1 MAQRSG
7 ASILQRF
14 EALPIIVVFILLL
27 LLFMYRAP
35 EVFLAPYIYTTFLS
49 TLPPLILLA
58 TGLTFVIGA
67 GEIDLCF
74 PSIIAFSGFVFAIL
88 FKEYD
93 LGWLAVVAGLASGIF
108 VGFLNG
114 LIIAKV
120 GIPSFMTTLA
130 TQFFWA
136 GMATVLSGGKSY
148 ALRGAEDSSV
158 WQWIVGRPFASASTP
173 WLQELSIQAL
183 WTAIIVGFLWL
194 VLTRHRFGE
203 HTLFI
208 GDSNDVSRVV
218 GIDVDR
224 EKIKIFT
231 LMGFLA
237 ACAAIIL
244 TLENKN
250 FFGNQGQGYLLTAIA
265 SVLIGG
271 TSIFGGQAT
280 ILGTVFGCFIIG
292 MVEAGLVASGLTG
305 AWVRTVQGLIFL
317 VSIIFY
323 MYADEPQRRRAPIYG
338 RSEGLAVYG
347 LLKREGFADRG
358 GPNRQGR
365 NEHAFSSFPAG
376 RRRCGRARGRRG
388 ASVGRSDRQRPR
400 DVHANGRQRRRW
412 HDARTTDRR

>member
-1 MAQRSG
+1 MVQRSV
-7 ASILQRF
+7 ASIVQRF
-14 EALPIIVVFILLL
+14 EALPIIIVFALLIA
-27 LLFMYRAP
+27 LFMYSAP
-35 EVFLAPYIYTTFLS
+35 EVFLRPYIYTTFLS

-58 TGLTFVIGA
+58 TGLTFVIAA

-74 PSIIAFSGFVFAIL
+74 PSIIAFAGFVFAIL

-93 LGWLAVVAGLASGIF
+93 LGWIAVIAGLASGIL

-114 LIIAKV
+114 VIIAKV
-120 GIPSFMTTLA
+120 GIPSFMTTLG

-148 ALRGAEDSSV
+148 ALRGAEESSV
-158 WQWIVGRPFASASTP
+158 WRWIVGRPFETMTSVE
-173 WLQELSIQAL
+173 WLQQVSIQAF
-183 WTAIIVGFLWL
+183 WTAIIVFILWL

-218 GIDVDR
+218 GIDVAR

-280 ILGTVFGCFIIG
+280 IVGTVFGCFIIG
-292 MVEAGLVASGLTG
+292 MIEAGLVASGLTG

-317 VSIIFY
+317 IAIIFY
-323 MYADEPQRRRAPIYG
+323 MLVDEPQRRQAFFANL
-338 RSEGLAVYG
+338 RSF
-347 LLKREGFADRG
+347 RGFG
-358 GPNRQGR
+358 GT
-365 NEHAFSSFPAG
+365 
-376 RRRCGRARGRRG
+376 
-388 ASVGRSDRQRPR
+388 
-400 DVHANGRQRRRW
+400 
-412 HDARTTDRR
+412 RTSE

>member
-14 EALPIIVVFILLL
+14 EALPIIVVFVLLL
-27 LLFMYRAP
+27 LLFMYKAP

-49 TLPPLILLA
+49 TLPPLVLLA

-67 GEIDLCF
+67 GEIDLSF
-74 PSIIAFSGFVFAIL
+74 PSVI
-88 FKEYD
+88 
-93 LGWLAVVAGLASGIF
+93 AGLASGVL

-114 LIIAKV
+114 VIIAKV
-120 GIPSFMTTLA
+120 GIPAFMTTLG

-148 ALRGAEDSSV
+148 ALRGAENSSV
-158 WQWIVGRPFASASTP
+158 WQWIVGRPFERLTDIV
-173 WLQELSIQAL
+173 WLQQLSIQAL

-194 VLTRHRFGE
+194 ILTRHRFGE
-203 HTLFI
+203 HALFI

-237 ACAAIIL
+237 ACAAIML

-280 ILGTVFGCFIIG
+280 VLGTVFGCFIIG
-292 MVEAGLVASGLTG
+292 MVEAGLVAAGLTG

-323 MYADEPQRRRAPIYG
+323 MYADEPQRRRALFASL
-338 RSEGLAVYG
+338 RSFRFGGVRTSEEGGV
-347 LLKREGFADRG
+347 
-358 GPNRQGR
+358 
-365 NEHAFSSFPAG
+365 
-376 RRRCGRARGRRG
+376 RR
-388 ASVGRSDRQRPR
+388 
-400 DVHANGRQRRRW
+400 
-412 HDARTTDRR
+412 

>member
-1 MAQRSG
+1 MSEQTG

-14 EALPIIVVFILLL
+14 EALPIIIVFALLL
-27 LLFMYRAP
+27 GLFMYGAP
-35 EVFLAPYIYTTFLS
+35 EVFLSPYIYTTFLS
-49 TLPPLILLA
+49 TLPPLVLLA
-58 TGLTFVIGA
+58 MGLTFVIGA

-74 PSIIAFSGFVFAIL
+74 PAIIAFSGFIFAVL

-93 LGWLAVVAGLASGIF
+93 LGWIAVVAGLASGVL
-108 VGFLNG
+108 VGFING
-114 LIIAKV
+114 LIIAKI

-148 ALRGAEDSSV
+148 ALRGAEDTSV
-158 WQWIVGRPFASASTP
+158 WKWIVGRPFASVTTID
-173 WLQELSIQAL
+173 WLQQLSMQAL
-183 WTAIIVGFLWL
+183 WTALIVGFLWL
-194 VLTRHRFGE
+194 ILTRHRFGE

-237 ACAAIIL
+237 ACAAIML

-292 MVEAGLVASGLTG
+292 MIEAGLVASGLTG

-317 VSIIFY
+317 IAIIFY
-323 MYADEPQRRRAPIYG
+323 MYANEPQRRRALFANL
-338 RSEGLAVYG
+338 RSFRRFGSSTRTSEEGGA
-347 LLKREGFADRG
+347 
-358 GPNRQGR
+358 
-365 NEHAFSSFPAG
+365 
-376 RRRCGRARGRRG
+376 RR
-388 ASVGRSDRQRPR
+388 
-400 DVHANGRQRRRW
+400 
-412 HDARTTDRR
+412 

>member
-1 MAQRSG
+1 MTQRSG
-7 ASILQRF
+7 VSILQRF
-14 EALPIIVVFILLL
+14 EALPIIVVFVLLL

-67 GEIDLCF
+67 GEIDLSF
-74 PSIIAFSGFVFAIL
+74 PSIIAFSGFVFAVL

-93 LGWLAVVAGLASGIF
+93 LGWMAVIAGLASGIL

-114 LIIAKV
+114 LIIAKI
-120 GIPSFMTTLA
+120 GIPSFMTTLG

-136 GMATVLSGGKSY
+136 GIATVLSGGKSY
-148 ALRGAEDSSV
+148 ALRGAEESSV
-158 WQWIVGRPFASASTP
+158 WQWVVGRPFAASTDIV
-173 WLQELSIQAL
+173 WLQQLSIQAL

-194 VLTRHRFGE
+194 ILTRHRFGE

-218 GIDVDR
+218 GIDVGR

-237 ACAAIIL
+237 ACAAIML

-292 MVEAGLVASGLTG
+292 MVEAGLVAAGLTG

-323 MYADEPQRRRAPIYG
+323 LYANEPQRRRALIASL
-338 RSEGLAVYG
+338 RSVGKLGGIRTSEEGG
-347 LLKREGFADRG
+347 GRG
-358 GPNRQGR
+358 GPNKQ
-365 NEHAFSSFPAG
+365 
-376 RRRCGRARGRRG
+376 RGK
-388 ASVGRSDRQRPR
+388 
-400 DVHANGRQRRRW
+400 
-412 HDARTTDRR
+412 RTCVWLIFC

>member
-1 MAQRSG
+1 MSEQTG

-14 EALPIIVVFILLL
+14 EALPIIIVFALLL
-27 LLFMYRAP
+27 GLFMYGAP
-35 EVFLAPYIYTTFLS
+35 EVFLSPYIYTTFLS
-49 TLPPLILLA
+49 TLPPLVLLA
-58 TGLTFVIGA
+58 MGLTFVIAA

-74 PSIIAFSGFVFAIL
+74 PAIIAFSGFIFAVL

-93 LGWLAVVAGLASGIF
+93 LGWIAVVAGLASGVL
-108 VGFLNG
+108 VGFING
-114 LIIAKV
+114 LIIAKI

-148 ALRGAEDSSV
+148 ALRGAEDTSV
-158 WQWIVGRPFASASTP
+158 WKWIVGRPLASLTTID
-173 WLQELSIQAL
+173 WLQQLSMQAL
-183 WTAIIVGFLWL
+183 WTALIVGFLWL

-237 ACAAIIL
+237 ACAAIML

-292 MVEAGLVASGLTG
+292 MIEAGLVASGLTG

-317 VSIIFY
+317 IAIIFY
-323 MYADEPQRRRAPIYG
+323 MYANEPQRRRALFANL
-338 RSEGLAVYG
+338 RSFRRFGSSTRTSEEGGV
-347 LLKREGFADRG
+347 
-358 GPNRQGR
+358 
-365 NEHAFSSFPAG
+365 
-376 RRRCGRARGRRG
+376 RR
-388 ASVGRSDRQRPR
+388 
-400 DVHANGRQRRRW
+400 
-412 HDARTTDRR
+412 

>member
-7 ASILQRF
+7 DSILQRF
-14 EALPIIVVFILLL
+14 EALPIIVVFLLL
-27 LLFMYRAP
+27 LVFFMYRAP

-67 GEIDLCF
+67 GEIDLSF
-74 PSIIAFSGFVFAIL
+74 PSIIAFSGFVFAVL
-88 FKEYD
+88 FKEYN
-93 LGWLAVVAGLASGIF
+93 LGWLAVIAGLASGIL
-108 VGFLNG
+108 VGFING
-114 LIIAKV
+114 VIIAKV
-120 GIPSFMTTLA
+120 GIPSFMTTLG

-148 ALRGAEDSSV
+148 ALRGADQSSA
-158 WQWIVGRPFASASTP
+158 WQWIVGRPFAGSTVI
-173 WLQELSIQAL
+173 WLQQLSIQAL
-183 WTAIIVGFLWL
+183 WTAIIVGFLWF
-194 VLTRHRFGE
+194 VLNRHRFGE

-237 ACAAIIL
+237 ACAAIML

-250 FFGNQGQGYLLTAIA
+250 FFGDQGQGYLLTAIA

-280 ILGTVFGCFIIG
+280 IIGTVFGCFIIG
-292 MVEAGLVASGLTG
+292 MVEAGLVAAGLTG

-317 VSIIFY
+317 IAIIFY
-323 MYADEPQRRRAPIYG
+323 MYADEPHRRRALFANLKSFG
-338 RSEGLAVYG
+338 RFGGIRTSE
-347 LLKREGFADRG
+347 EGG
-358 GPNRQGR
+358 V
-365 NEHAFSSFPAG
+365 
-376 RRRCGRARGRRG
+376 RR
-388 ASVGRSDRQRPR
+388 
-400 DVHANGRQRRRW
+400 
-412 HDARTTDRR
+412 

>member
-1 MAQRSG
+1 MAERSSV
-7 ASILQRF
+7 SILQRV
-14 EALPIIVVFILLL
+14 EALPIIIVFVLLL
-27 LLFMYRAP
+27 ALFMYGAP
-35 EVFLAPYIYTTFLS
+35 EVFLSPYIYTTFLS
-49 TLPPLILLA
+49 TLPPLVLLA
-58 TGLTFVIGA
+58 IGLTFVIGA

-74 PSIIAFSGFVFAIL
+74 PAIIAFSGFVFAVL
-88 FKEYD
+88 FKEYG
-93 LGWLAVVAGLASGIF
+93 LGWIAVVAGLASGVL
-108 VGFLNG
+108 VGFING

-120 GIPSFMTTLA
+120 GIPSFMTTLG

-158 WQWIVGRPFASASTP
+158 WQWIVGRPFAGVATFD
-173 WLQELSIQAL
+173 WLQQLSIQAL
-183 WTAIIVGFLWL
+183 WTALIAGFLWL
-194 VLTRHRFGE
+194 ILTRHRFGE

-237 ACAAIIL
+237 ACAAIML

-292 MVEAGLVASGLTG
+292 MIEAGLVASGLTG

-317 VSIIFY
+317 IAIIFY
-323 MYADEPQRRRAPIYG
+323 MYANEPQRRRALFASLG
-338 RSEGLAVYG
+338 SFRGFGGTRTSE
-347 LLKREGFADRG
+347 EGGA
-358 GPNRQGR
+358 
-365 NEHAFSSFPAG
+365 
-376 RRRCGRARGRRG
+376 RR
-388 ASVGRSDRQRPR
+388 
-400 DVHANGRQRRRW
+400 
-412 HDARTTDRR
+412 

>member
-1 MAQRSG
+1 MAARSG
-7 ASILQRF
+7 VSLMQRF
-14 EALPIIVVFILLL
+14 EALPIIVVFVLLL
-27 LLFMYRAP
+27 ALFMYTAP
-35 EVFLAPYIYTTFLS
+35 GVFLAPYIYTTFLS

-58 TGLTFVIGA
+58 TGLTFVFG
-67 GEIDLCF
+67 
-74 PSIIAFSGFVFAIL
+74 VL

-93 LGWLAVVAGLASGIF
+93 LGWLAVIAGLASGIL

-114 LIIAKV
+114 LIIAKI

-148 ALRGAEDSSV
+148 ALRGAEESSV
-158 WQWIVGRPFASASTP
+158 WQWIVGRPFASSDVV
-173 WLQELSIQAL
+173 WLQQVSIQAL

-194 VLTRHRFGE
+194 ILTRHRFGE

-271 TSIFGGQAT
+271 TSIFGG
-280 ILGTVFGCFIIG
+280 
-292 MVEAGLVASGLTG
+292 
-305 AWVRTVQGLIFL
+305 
-317 VSIIFY
+317 
-323 MYADEPQRRRAPIYG
+323 RA
-338 RSEGLAVYG
+338 
-347 LLKREGFADRG
+347 
-358 GPNRQGR
+358 
-365 NEHAFSSFPAG
+365 
-376 RRRCGRARGRRG
+376 
-388 ASVGRSDRQRPR
+388 
-400 DVHANGRQRRRW
+400 
-412 HDARTTDRR
+412 